1 MALSFEDRVLGEKAQ
16 NYCSSSEDEGERDDE
31 PHRADSRTTATTT
44 SESPSPPPPPVSPP
58 EMGARELCSI
68 LKWMCV
74 CVCKSGWRGASAS
87 IFINLF

>member
-58 EMGARELCSI
+58 EMGARELYFEMDVRVR
-68 LKWMCV
+68 LQVGM
-74 CVCKSGWRGASAS
+74 GGASAS
-87 IFINLF
+87 LFISLF